1 MTRGELELAWAYN
14 RTIYHGETPVRIQQ
28 LCSCW
33 SKAETAIVV
42 SVTNPKGQQRKCS
55 FQELS
60 AAIAK
65 EPCTAIA
72 STTELTTKEEQ

>member
-14 RTIYHGETPVRIQQ
+14 RTLYHGKTPVRIQQ

-33 SKAETAIVV
+33 SKADTAIVV
-42 SVTNPKGQQRKCS
+42 PVTNPKGQQRKCS

-60 AAIAK
+60 AVISKELYMAIA
-65 EPCTAIA
+65 PN
-72 STTELTTKEEQ
+72 TELTTKEE